1 MKHLTW
7 VAGIIGTALAIWLY
21 YNFVGWLNILNCA
34 LPPIGMIVILD
45 YFKNRSK
52 YDGKHAEA
60 VVNWFNVIG
69 IIAAAVVA
77 NFLQWGIAAVNAM
90 VVSAI
95 FFFIGELTGA
105 NK

>member
-1 MKHLTW
+1 MSEGTKKTNGMTRRDFVKGLA
-7 VAGIIGTALAIWLY
+7 VGAAGIGVAT
-21 YNFVGWLNILNCA
+21 IL
-34 LPPIGMIVILD
+34 PG
-45 YFKNRSK
+45 
-52 YDGKHAEA
+52 
-60 VVNWFNVIG
+60 G
-69 IIAAAVVA
+69 IIAAAAVA

>member
-1 MKHLTW
+1 M
-7 VAGIIGTALAIWLY
+7 
-21 YNFVGWLNILNCA
+21 
-34 LPPIGMIVILD
+34 
-45 YFKNRSK
+45 
-52 YDGKHAEA
+52 
-60 VVNWFNVIG
+60 IG